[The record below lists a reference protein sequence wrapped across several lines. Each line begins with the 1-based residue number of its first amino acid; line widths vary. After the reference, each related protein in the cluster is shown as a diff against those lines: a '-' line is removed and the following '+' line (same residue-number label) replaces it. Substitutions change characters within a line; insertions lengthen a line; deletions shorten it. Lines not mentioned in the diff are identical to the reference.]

1 MQKPNYNTITD
12 YFHLS
17 TSINL
22 FVDGNKQTFVKGDDK
37 YELLLSALLAVTK
50 DALDMPAY
58 AVAENNGTVAQ
69 KNKGTWIELD
79 FLTTYEF
86 NELPFDALLIEV
98 NNTFSGF
105 NLIRKQNG
113 KYDGRCFYLR
123 LQGNMQALSDVVKSF
138 SKL

>member
-1 MQKPNYNTITD
+1 MQKPTYYSITD

-22 FVDGNKQTFVKGDDK
+22 FVDGNKQTFEKGDDK
-37 YELLLSALLAVTK
+37 YELLLSSLLAITK
-50 DALDMPAY
+50 NALDMPAY
-58 AVAENNGTVAQ
+58 AVAENQGTLTQ
-69 KNKGTWIELD
+69 RKKGTWIELE
-79 FLTTYEF
+79 FSSVYEF

-98 NNTFSGF
+98 NKTFSGF

-123 LQGNMQALSDVVKSF
+123 LQNNMQTLSESIKSL
-138 SKL
+138 ST